1 MAVAIMSS
9 FYISLLNPSKTLSIL
24 IPENPLPKS
33 CRLQSRTFVC
43 RRSSSILHRCA
54 SVSGRNLSAAPSA
67 TRNYEFFDGG
77 TDVEL
82 RLHISAL
89 GVESSSDI
97 FVDVDD
103 CSLLIRVKA
112 SESEKFLRYI
122 DEDQLVVN
130 LKKREAELKWPDV
143 MESWESLILA
153 APQLLKGTSI
163 YVIGQST
170 EINQE
175 VAKVLAVGIGY
186 TPLFTSEVLEKCAG
200 QSVDSYSL
208 LFAVINK
215 VHSLQGL
222 LQKEQGLLLK
232 QKLWHFKVLAGI
244 VPFSQSICN
253 KNLGYS
259 NHQGPNSHVRAVVA
273 TLGGPHGAAAWPD
286 KWQHLHAGFTVWLSK
301 SKAAADEASARKEA
315 IRNMQDGGVGYTNA
329 DVVVKLA
336 GWDKNHAQEV
346 ALGCL
351 RALKQLILSDKQL
364 TGKKSLYIRL
374 GCRGDWP
381 NIKPPGWD
389 PSSEH

>member
-1 MAVAIMSS
+1 MAVVIMSS
-9 FYISLLNPSKTLSIL
+9 FSISLLNPSKTLSIL
-24 IPENPLPKS
+24 IPENPLPKN

-43 RRSSSILHRCA
+43 LRSSSILHRCA
-54 SVSGRNLSAAPSA
+54 WVFGRNLSAAPSA
-67 TRNYEFFDGG
+67 TRNYEFSDGG

-82 RLHISAL
+82 RLDISAL

-103 CSLLIRVKA
+103 CSMLIRVKA
-112 SESEKFLRYI
+112 SGTLRTLMQTDCLFERVKPAETIWYI

-200 QSVDSYSL
+200 QSVDSWVAAEGAGPVAEAEALALQSL
-208 LFAVINK
+208 
-215 VHSLQGL
+215 S
-222 LQKEQGLLLK
+222 
-232 QKLWHFKVLAGI
+232 
-244 VPFSQSICN
+244 
-253 KNLGYS
+253 
-259 NHQGPNSHVRAVVA
+259 SHVRAVVA
-273 TLGGPHGAAAWPD
+273 TLGGPHGAAAWHD

-301 SKAAADEASARKEA
+301 SKAADEASARKEA

-336 GWDKNHAQEV
+336 GWDKNQAQEI
-346 ALGCL
+346 AQGCL

>member
-9 FYISLLNPSKTLSIL
+9 FSISLLNPSKTLSIL
-24 IPENPLPKS
+24 IPENPLPNRRVYFKS

-54 SVSGRNLSAAPSA
+54 SVSGRNLSTAPSA
-67 TRNYEFFDGG
+67 TRNYEFSDGG

-82 RLHISAL
+82 RLDISAL
-89 GVESSSDI
+89 GVESSRDI

-112 SESEKFLRYI
+112 SGTLRTLMQTDCLFERVKPAETIWYI

-175 VAKVLAVGIGY
+175 IAKVLAVGIGY
-186 TPLFTSEVLEKCAG
+186 TPLFTSDVLEKCAG
-200 QSVDSYSL
+200 QSVDSWVAAEGAGPVAEAEALALQSL
-208 LFAVINK
+208 
-215 VHSLQGL
+215 S
-222 LQKEQGLLLK
+222 
-232 QKLWHFKVLAGI
+232 
-244 VPFSQSICN
+244 
-253 KNLGYS
+253 
-259 NHQGPNSHVRAVVA
+259 SHVRAVVA
-273 TLGGPHGAAAWPD
+273 TLGGPHGAAAWHD

-301 SKAAADEASARKEA
+301 SKAADEESARKEA

-346 ALGCL
+346 ALACL